1 MVRFALQISEL
12 YLCIR
17 RTFRKSEWQTKKSER
32 IGLSDEQ
39 SLIDLS
45 SSGTFFSFLF
55 MVYINPHY
63 PKFILR
69 YSVTF
74 PPPDVTFYPFAIK
87 HSCTKAPPSFRRSAI
102 SAVLMSLQFHAVR
115 HIGRRQDDFCP
126 AHLTDTSPSIRI
138 KNIIH
143 RHHITD

>member
-17 RTFRKSEWQTKKSER
+17 RTFRKSEWRTKKSER

-55 MVYINPHY
+55 MVYINSY
-63 PKFILR
+63 FPKFILR
-69 YSVTF
+69 
-74 PPPDVTFYPFAIK
+74 
-87 HSCTKAPPSFRRSAI
+87 
-102 SAVLMSLQFHAVR
+102 
-115 HIGRRQDDFCP
+115 
-126 AHLTDTSPSIRI
+126 
-138 KNIIH
+138 
-143 RHHITD
+143 